1 MRILHV
7 NACAMVMG
15 SILWVVMGS
24 VAPHAELKGRLTTA
38 DVSEAIASGIGG
50 GAAPFPLYPSDGHFG
65 QPGRAGAQPSALV
78 YTPFVRVALQA
89 KAAYDRGIALTP
101 ADISPA
107 TLSPLVY
114 IGFTLRVCCG
124 EVEERF
130 ANGPLEI
137 MAVFNPE
144 ALRNPA
150 TSGRA
155 MQDRRAWPVWT
166 HMGTATLRAFDIDPP
181 AQVEAVAAFSVEV
194 VSLAK
199 EFRLTRRA
207 REVRSSAIVYVAP
220 IRGALPAWR

>member
-38 DVSEAIASGIGG
+38 DVSEGIGG

-65 QPGRAGAQPSALV
+65 QPGRAGAQPPALV

-89 KAAYDRGIALTP
+89 QAAYDRGITLTP
-101 ADISPA
+101 ADISAA
-107 TLSPLVY
+107 TRAPLVY

-137 MAVFNPE
+137 LAVFNPE
-144 ALRNPA
+144 AVRHPA

-166 HMGTATLRAFDIDPP
+166 HMGTAALRALDIDPP
-181 AQVEAVAAFSVEV
+181 AQVEAVAAFSVDA
-194 VSLAK
+194 VSAAK
-199 EFRLTRRA
+199 EFRLTRQA
-207 REVRSSAIVYVAP
+207 REVRSLAIVYVAP
-220 IRGALPAWR
+220 TREALPAWR